1 MNLNWSVDVTSF
13 KLRFRFRRRRFLLL
27 HLHIVAKASSAMAD
41 NKFRV
46 IWCIVQDDTAVFK
59 VTASVDDDVA
69 DLKKLVYEQGI
80 NTTINTFLAKNLT
93 LWKVSVL

>member
-1 MNLNWSVDVTSF
+1 
-13 KLRFRFRRRRFLLL
+13 
-27 HLHIVAKASSAMAD
+27 MAD
-41 NKFRV
+41 NKYRV
-46 IWCIVQDDTAVFK
+46 ICCVVQDDTSVFK

-80 NTTINTFLAKNLT
+80 DTTINTVLAKNLN